1 MLLDTSQLD
10 IVTDMVTGITTTS
23 DGIHEVG
30 LATGARFSADA
41 VINCS
46 GAGHDPLITR
56 ILDNGTAARHQTVS
70 HRPAMTSELALIR
83 ADSTPHGNMFGIG
96 PMTSHVAGDVLGS
109 ASIARQARGLAARL
123 DFARRPPGSRL
134 THRAQKGPP

>member
-1 MLLDTSQLD
+1 
-10 IVTDMVTGITTTS
+10 MVTGITTTS
-23 DGIHEVG
+23 DGVHEVE
-30 LATGARFSADA
+30 LAKSTKLSADA

-46 GAGHDPLITR
+46 GAGRDPLITR
-56 ILDNGTAARHQTVS
+56 ILENGTAARHQTVS

-83 ADSTPHGNMFGIG
+83 ADGTPHRNIFGIG

-123 DFARRPPGSRL
+123 
-134 THRAQKGPP
+134 AQ